1 MLLVRFADERLT
13 QPASVNGATMI
24 HVVAIITTAP
34 GKRAE
39 VLEAFADIVPTVH
52 AEDGCIEYQPV
63 VDDTSAAGIE
73 TAVGDDTFFVIE
85 KWETLAA
92 LQAHSAAPHMQDYGK
107 RVGHLVVGRAVHI
120 LRNA

>member
-1 MLLVRFADERLT
+1 
-13 QPASVNGATMI
+13 MI

-39 VLEAFADIVPTVH
+39 VLEAFAGIVPTVR
-52 AEDGCIEYQPV
+52 AEEGCIEYQPV
-63 VDDTSAAGIE
+63 VDEETAAGVE
-73 TAVGDDTFFVIE
+73 AAAGEDTFFVIE

-92 LQAHSAAPHMQDYGK
+92 LQAHSAAAHMQDYGK

-120 LRNA
+120 MRNA